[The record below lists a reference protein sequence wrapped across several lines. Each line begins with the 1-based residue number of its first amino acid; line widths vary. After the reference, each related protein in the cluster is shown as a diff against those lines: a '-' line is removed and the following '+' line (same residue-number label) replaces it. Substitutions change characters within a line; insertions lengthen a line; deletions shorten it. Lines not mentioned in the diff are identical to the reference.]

1 MAKTAQSV
9 ELDAI
14 ERLEEK
20 VRKLVALVEEM
31 RGERARLAAENR
43 SLGDE
48 VGSLRKKLVDGEG
61 AAAEVAT
68 AARGAR
74 PGAHPRQGHAGA
86 DRSAGA
92 LSARTVTSREQA

>member
-20 VRKLVALVEEM
+20 VRKLVAMVEEM
-31 RGERARLAAENR
+31 RGERARLTAENR

-48 VGSLRKKLVDGEG
+48 VGSLRKKMVDGEG
-61 AAAEVAT
+61 AAAEVVTLREERDQVRTRVKDMLA
-68 AARGAR
+68 
-74 PGAHPRQGHAGA
+74 QIE
-86 DRSAGA
+86 A
-92 LSARTVTSREQA
+92 LEL

>member
-1 MAKTAQSV
+1 MSAPAMAKSAQSV

-14 ERLEEK
+14 ERLEDK

-43 SLGDE
+43 ALSDE
-48 VGSLRKKLVDGEG
+48 VGGLRKKLVDGEG

-68 AARGAR
+68 LREER
-74 PGAHPRQGHAGA
+74 DQV
-86 DRSAGA
+86 RSRVKDMLAQIEA
-92 LSARTVTSREQA
+92 LEL

>member
-1 MAKTAQSV
+1 MSAPAMAKTAQSV

-14 ERLEEK
+14 ERLEDK

-43 SLGDE
+43 ALGDE
-48 VGSLRKKLVDGEG
+48 VGVLRKKLVDDEG

-68 AARGAR
+68 LREE
-74 PGAHPRQGHAGA
+74 
-86 DRSAGA
+86 
-92 LSARTVTSREQA
+92 REQVRSRVKDMLAQIEALEL

>member
-1 MAKTAQSV
+1 MSAPAMAKTAQSV

-31 RGERARLAAENR
+31 RSERARLAAENR

-48 VGSLRKKLVDGEG
+48 VGALRKKLVDGEG
-61 AAAEVAT
+61 AATEVMT
-68 AARGAR
+68 LREERDQVRARVKDMLA
-74 PGAHPRQGHAGA
+74 QIE
-86 DRSAGA
+86 A
-92 LSARTVTSREQA
+92 LEL

>member
-1 MAKTAQSV
+1 MSAPAMAKTAQSV

-14 ERLEEK
+14 ERLEDK

-43 SLGDE
+43 ALSDE
-48 VGSLRKKLVDGEG
+48 VGGLRKKLVDGEG

-68 AARGAR
+68 LREER
-74 PGAHPRQGHAGA
+74 DQV
-86 DRSAGA
+86 RSRVKDMLAQIEA
-92 LSARTVTSREQA
+92 LEL

>member
-1 MAKTAQSV
+1 MAKSAQSV

-31 RGERARLAAENR
+31 RGERARLTAENR
-43 SLGDE
+43 ALGDE
-48 VGSLRKKLVDGEG
+48 VGVLRKKTVDGEG

-68 AARGAR
+68 LREE
-74 PGAHPRQGHAGA
+74 
-86 DRSAGA
+86 
-92 LSARTVTSREQA
+92 REQVRTRVKDMLSQIEALEI

>member
-1 MAKTAQSV
+1 MTAPAMAKTAQSV
-9 ELDAI
+9 EIDAI
-14 ERLEEK
+14 ERLEDK

-48 VGSLRKKLVDGEG
+48 VGLLRKKLVDGEG

-68 AARGAR
+68 LREERDQVRARVKDMLA
-74 PGAHPRQGHAGA
+74 QIE
-86 DRSAGA
+86 A
-92 LSARTVTSREQA
+92 LEL

>member
-1 MAKTAQSV
+1 MSAPAMAKTAQSV
-9 ELDAI
+9 EIDAI

-48 VGSLRKKLVDGEG
+48 VGALRKKLVDGEG

-68 AARGAR
+68 LREERDQVRTRVKDMLA
-74 PGAHPRQGHAGA
+74 QIE
-86 DRSAGA
+86 A
-92 LSARTVTSREQA
+92 LEL

>member
-1 MAKTAQSV
+1 MAKSAQSV
-9 ELDAI
+9 EIDAI

-43 SLGDE
+43 ALSDE
-48 VGSLRKKLVDGEG
+48 VGGLRKKLVDGEG

-68 AARGAR
+68 LREER
-74 PGAHPRQGHAGA
+74 DQV
-86 DRSAGA
+86 RSRVKDMLAQIEA
-92 LSARTVTSREQA
+92 LEL